1 MASLAG
7 LIRSVRSQSVED
19 LPLASSALL
28 TFVTRG
34 VGIVLAATAGIV
46 VARSLGPT
54 GRGIY
59 GLVTSTGL
67 VFAAF
72 AGLGISYAGIY
83 LSGQK
88 RFNRQVL
95 LSNSLAWGLVV
106 SSLWISGVLF
116 TRALNHNFFDTL
128 GEGQLAVAVAGGGVI
143 LLISISKDF
152 LLAHGDIWA
161 FNAVQFMES
170 ISRLAFIVAALIFLG
185 LTDTA
190 AVGAWLI
197 ALLATAALGVYSLT
211 RYARILPALNIKAF
225 TAQVSFGIR
234 GYMGYVFQAA
244 NHRLDVFF
252 VAYFV
257 GPAAVGYYAVGFGIA
272 ELLWEVPLALG
283 TVLFP
288 KGAALD
294 ARSNSRMAAAICR
307 RTLFLTVLG
316 IIALLA
322 LGRLVVLVLY
332 GSEFLPSLGAFYILL
347 PSALFFTI
355 HKVLGSSL
363 AGQGVPQ
370 ATLYGGMLSVPA
382 MVALNVILLPQMGI
396 KGAAIASDVAYAIN
410 AAVILLIFRRVAR
423 LPLRE
428 TLLIT
433 RADLA
438 ESFRSARR
446 MVAKV
451 WA

>member
-19 LPLASSALL
+19 LPLASSAFL

-34 VGIVLAATAGIV
+34 VGILLTAVAGIV
-46 VARSLGPT
+46 IARSLGPT

-59 GLVTSTGL
+59 GLATSTGL
-67 VFAAF
+67 LFAAF

-83 LSGQK
+83 LAGQK
-88 RFNRQVL
+88 RFDRQVL
-95 LSNSLAWGLVV
+95 LSNTLAWALAI
-106 SSLWISGVLF
+106 SSLWIAGVILI
-116 TRALNHNFFDTL
+116 RAFNPNFFDTL
-128 GEGQLAVAVAGGGVI
+128 GEGQLAVAVMGGGVI
-143 LLISISKDF
+143 LLIAIAKDF
-152 LLAHGDIWA
+152 LLAHGDLWA

-170 ISRLAFIVAALIFLG
+170 VSRLAFILAVLVLLG

-190 AVGAWLI
+190 AVGAWFF
-197 ALLATAALGVYSLT
+197 ALLATAGLAVFSLA
-211 RYARILPALNIKAF
+211 RYARILPAVNIKAL
-225 TAQVSFGIR
+225 TAQVSYGIR

-252 VAYFV
+252 VAFFV
-257 GPAAVGYYAVGFGIA
+257 GPAAVGYYAVGFGVA
-272 ELLWEVPLALG
+272 ELLWEIPLALG

-294 ARSNSRMAAAICR
+294 ARTNSRIAASICR
-307 RTLFLTVLG
+307 RTLFLTAMGV
-316 IIALLA
+316 IVLLA
-322 LGRLVVLVLY
+322 LGRFVIMGLY
-332 GSEFLPSLGAFYILL
+332 GSEFLPSLTPFYILL
-347 PSALFFTI
+347 PSALFYTI

-370 ATLYGGMLSVPA
+370 ATLYGGILSVPV
-382 MVALNVILLPQMGI
+382 MVALNVILLPQIGI

-410 AAVILLIFRRVAR
+410 AGVVLFIFWRVAG
-423 LPLRE
+423 LPLSQ
-428 TLLIT
+428 TLLVT
-433 RADLA
+433 RTDLA
-438 ESFRSARR
+438 ESFRSANR

>member
-34 VGIVLAATAGIV
+34 AGIVLTAIAGIL
-46 VARSLGPT
+46 VARTLGPT

-83 LSGQK
+83 LAGQK
-88 RFNRQVL
+88 RFERQVL
-95 LSNSLAWGLVV
+95 LSNTLAWALVI
-106 SSLWISGVLF
+106 SSLWVTGVLVI
-116 TRALNHNFFDTL
+116 RAFNHNFFDTL
-128 GEGQLAVAVAGGGVI
+128 GEGQLAVAVLGGGVI
-143 LLISISKDF
+143 LLIAVTKDF
-152 LLAHGDIWA
+152 LLAHGDLWA
-161 FNAVQFMES
+161 FNAVQFAES
-170 ISRLAFIVAALIFLG
+170 ISRLAFILAVLVLVG

-190 AVGAWLI
+190 AVGAWLL
-197 ALLATAALGVYSLT
+197 ALIATAGIGVFSLA
-211 RYARILPALNIKAF
+211 RYVRILPAVNVKAF
-225 TAQVSFGIR
+225 RAQVSYGIR

-272 ELLWEVPLALG
+272 ELLWELPLALG

-294 ARSNSRMAAAICR
+294 ARSNSRIAASICR
-307 RTLFLTVLG
+307 RTLFLTAMG
-316 IIALLA
+316 IIVLLA
-322 LGRLVVLVLY
+322 LGRFVVLVLY
-332 GSEFLPSLGAFYILL
+332 GSEFLPSLTAFYILL
-347 PSALFFTI
+347 PSALFYTI

-370 ATLYGGMLSVPA
+370 ATLYGGMLSVPV
-382 MVALNVILLPQMGI
+382 MVALNVILLPRVGI
-396 KGAAIASDVAYAIN
+396 AGAAIASDVAYAIN
-410 AAVILLIFRRVAR
+410 AGVVLFIFWRVAR

-428 TLLIT
+428 TLLVT
-433 RADLA
+433 RADLS
-438 ESFRSARR
+438 ESLRTAGR
-446 MVAKV
+446 MVARL

>member
-34 VGIVLAATAGIV
+34 AGIVLTAIAGIL
-46 VARSLGPT
+46 VARTLGPT

-83 LSGQK
+83 LAGQK
-88 RFNRQVL
+88 RFERQVL
-95 LSNSLAWGLVV
+95 LSNTLAWALVV
-106 SSLWISGVLF
+106 SSLWVTGVLVI
-116 TRALNHNFFDTL
+116 RAFNHNFFDTL
-128 GEGQLAVAVAGGGVI
+128 GEGQLAVAVLGGGVI
-143 LLISISKDF
+143 LLIAVTKDF
-152 LLAHGDIWA
+152 LLAHGDLWA
-161 FNAVQFMES
+161 FNAVQFAES
-170 ISRLAFIVAALIFLG
+170 ISRLAFILAVLVLVG

-190 AVGAWLI
+190 AVGAWLL
-197 ALLATAALGVYSLT
+197 ALIATAGIGVFSLA
-211 RYARILPALNIKAF
+211 RYVRILPAVNIKALR
-225 TAQVSFGIR
+225 AQVSYGIR

-272 ELLWEVPLALG
+272 ELLWELPLALG

-294 ARSNSRMAAAICR
+294 ARSNSRIAASICR
-307 RTLFLTVLG
+307 RTLFLTAMG
-316 IIALLA
+316 IIVLLA
-322 LGRLVVLVLY
+322 LGRFVVLVLY
-332 GSEFLPSLGAFYILL
+332 GSEFLPSLTAFYILL
-347 PSALFFTI
+347 PSALFYTI

-370 ATLYGGMLSVPA
+370 ATLYGGMLSVPV
-382 MVALNVILLPQMGI
+382 MVALNVILLPRVGI
-396 KGAAIASDVAYAIN
+396 AGAAIASDVAYAIN
-410 AAVILLIFRRVAR
+410 AAVILFIFWRVAR

-428 TLLIT
+428 TLLVT

-438 ESFRSARR
+438 ESLRTAGR
-446 MVAKV
+446 MVARL

>member
-19 LPLASSALL
+19 LPLASSAFL

-34 VGIVLAATAGIV
+34 FGFVLTAVAGIV
-46 VARSLGPT
+46 IARSLGPT

-67 VFAAF
+67 LFAAF
-72 AGLGISYAGIY
+72 SGLGISYAGIY
-83 LSGQK
+83 LAGQK
-88 RFNRQVL
+88 RFERQVL
-95 LSNSLAWGLVV
+95 LSNTLAWALVI
-106 SSLWISGVLF
+106 SSLWVTGVLVI
-116 TRALNHNFFDTL
+116 RAFNHNFFDTL
-128 GEGQLAVAVAGGGVI
+128 GEGQLAVAVLGGGVI
-143 LLISISKDF
+143 LLIAVTKDF
-152 LLAHGDIWA
+152 LLAHGDLWA
-161 FNAVQFMES
+161 FNAVQFAES
-170 ISRLAFIVAALIFLG
+170 ISRLAFILAVLVLVG

-190 AVGAWLI
+190 AVGAWLL
-197 ALLATAALGVYSLT
+197 ALIATAGIGVFSLA
-211 RYARILPALNIKAF
+211 RYVRILPAVNIKAF
-225 TAQVSFGIR
+225 RAQVSYGIR

-272 ELLWEVPLALG
+272 ELLWELPLALG

-294 ARSNSRMAAAICR
+294 ARSNSRIAASICR
-307 RTLFLTVLG
+307 RTLFLTAMG
-316 IIALLA
+316 IIVLLA
-322 LGRLVVLVLY
+322 LGRFVVLVLY
-332 GSEFLPSLGAFYILL
+332 GSEFLPSLTAFYILL
-347 PSALFFTI
+347 PSALFYTI

-370 ATLYGGMLSVPA
+370 ATLYGGMLSVPV
-382 MVALNVILLPQMGI
+382 MVALNVILLPRVGI
-396 KGAAIASDVAYAIN
+396 AGAAIASDVAYAIN
-410 AAVILLIFRRVAR
+410 AAVILFIFWRVAR

-428 TLLIT
+428 TLLVT

-438 ESFRSARR
+438 ESLRTAGR
-446 MVAKV
+446 MVARL

>member
-34 VGIVLAATAGIV
+34 AGIVLTAIAGIM
-46 VARSLGPT
+46 VARTLGPT

-83 LSGQK
+83 LAGQK
-88 RFNRQVL
+88 RFERQVL
-95 LSNSLAWGLVV
+95 LSNTLAWALVI
-106 SSLWISGVLF
+106 SSLWVTGVLLI
-116 TRALNHNFFDTL
+116 RAFNHNFFDTL
-128 GEGQLAVAVAGGGVI
+128 GEGQLAVAVLGGGVI
-143 LLISISKDF
+143 LLIAVTKDF
-152 LLAHGDIWA
+152 LLAHGDLWA
-161 FNAVQFMES
+161 FNAVQFAES
-170 ISRLAFIVAALIFLG
+170 ISRLAFILAVLVLVG

-190 AVGAWLI
+190 AVGAWLL
-197 ALLATAALGVYSLT
+197 ALIATAGIGVFSLA
-211 RYARILPALNIKAF
+211 RYVRILPAVNVKAF
-225 TAQVSFGIR
+225 RAQVSYGIR

-272 ELLWEVPLALG
+272 ELLWELPLALG

-294 ARSNSRMAAAICR
+294 ARSNSRIAASICR
-307 RTLFLTVLG
+307 RTLFLTAMG
-316 IIALLA
+316 IIVLLA
-322 LGRLVVLVLY
+322 LGRFVVLVLY
-332 GSEFLPSLGAFYILL
+332 GSEFLPSLTAFYILL
-347 PSALFFTI
+347 PSALFYTI

-370 ATLYGGMLSVPA
+370 ATLYGGMLSVPV
-382 MVALNVILLPQMGI
+382 MVALNVILLPRVGI
-396 KGAAIASDVAYAIN
+396 AGAAIASDVAYAIN
-410 AAVILLIFRRVAR
+410 AAVILFIFWRVAR

-428 TLLIT
+428 TLLVT
-433 RADLA
+433 RADLS
-438 ESFRSARR
+438 ESLRTAGR
-446 MVAKV
+446 MVARL